1 MIPLQH
7 GAETREQKELGRL
20 FPQLFVLIVAEMDSV
35 GGRRDGGDCVDGW
48 CRREEEWRRRRSQ
61 EGACGG

>member
-1 MIPLQH
+1 MGKVRLQR

-35 GGRRDGGDCVDGW
+35 GGRRDGGDGW
-48 CRREEEWRRRRSQ
+48 CRREKGWRRRRSK